1 MAKPAKKPPSKKAQG
16 AVDKTHKRL
25 KDGFPAFAQAPTS
38 ARKQARGTVLKL
50 LRSLPAHSKLNPHQ
64 LNKLIDGVVDV
75 LKKEGITPKH
85 LGGKSYRQ
93 VAVILIEL
101 REVISYTTY
110 SLKRLK
116 ESRGGLAFAF
126 KGKLFELFVHNHP
139 ELHAD
144 FKKMGRLQRDLFLND
159 TVLKR
164 KAKPKTGQP
173 IPKPLIN
180 AKGKPVE
187 VSEKFEAPVKVEKIW
202 ISDGK
207 GSREF
212 IDIPYVCLSP
222 KAGVVKPGEAAFFVS
237 PVVSVE
243 IKTRGV
249 KSEGALKGAGPQ
261 VSEHLARWRDAKTV
275 GMEIDGVSI
284 TFKPE
289 DILFNPTSHTPVVV
303 TTARSTFT
311 DYEFRRSSV
320 GSREAS
326 LVVGIPVDTQ
336 ALNKIVGLL
345 FPR

>member
-1 MAKPAKKPPSKKAQG
+1 MAKPAKKLASKNARRAINKT
-16 AVDKTHKRL
+16 DKHL
-25 KDGFPAFAQAPTS
+25 KDGFPAFAQVSNS
-38 ARKQARGTVLKL
+38 AREQARVTVLKL
-50 LRSLPAHSKLNPHQ
+50 LRSLPAHSQLNPGQ
-64 LNKLIDGVVDV
+64 LNKLIDGVVDA

-101 REVISYTTY
+101 REVISYSAY
-110 SLKRLK
+110 SLQRLK

-139 ELHAD
+139 KLHAD
-144 FKKMGRLQRDLFLND
+144 FMKMGHLQRDLFLND
-159 TVLKR
+159 RFSKR
-164 KAKPKTGQP
+164 KAGPTTGQP
-173 IPKPLIN
+173 IPVSLIN
-180 AKGKPVE
+180 AKGMLVE
-187 VSEKFEAPVKVEKIW
+187 VSERFEAPVKVEKIW

-212 IDIPYVCLSP
+212 IDISYVCLSP
-222 KAGVVKPGEAAFFVS
+222 KTGVVKPGEAAFFVS

-249 KSEGALKGAGPQ
+249 RSEGALKGAGPQ
-261 VSEHLARWRDAKTV
+261 VSAHLGRWKDAKTV
-275 GMEIDGVSI
+275 GMEIDGVSLA
-284 TFKPE
+284 FKPE

-303 TTARSTFT
+303 TTARSIFMNY
-311 DYEFRRSSV
+311 DFRNSSV
-320 GSREAS
+320 GSRETS
-326 LVVGIPVDTQ
+326 LVVGIPVDTL